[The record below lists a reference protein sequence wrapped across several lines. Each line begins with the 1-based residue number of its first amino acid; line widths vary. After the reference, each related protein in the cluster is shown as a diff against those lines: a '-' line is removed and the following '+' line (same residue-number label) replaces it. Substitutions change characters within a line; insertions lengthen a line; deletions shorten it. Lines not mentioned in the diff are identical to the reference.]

1 MKHYYASMQT
11 ITYQVSGLSCN
22 ACVNRVK
29 NALSPYA
36 EQVEVTLNPPRA
48 IMQNPTA
55 DLAQLNAALKPLGH
69 YQLAEASAENG
80 KKNALEWLKKI
91 I

>member
-1 MKHYYASMQT
+1 MQT

-29 NALSPYA
+29 NALTPYA
-36 EQVEVTLNPPRA
+36 NDVEVTLKPPRA
-48 IMQNPTA
+48 ILQNPTA
-55 DLAQLNAALKPLGH
+55 NLADLNTVLKPLGH
-69 YQLAEASAENG
+69 YQLAETSADAE
-80 KKNALEWLKKI
+80 KKNVLQWIKKI

>member
-1 MKHYYASMQT
+1 MKHYYALMQT

-36 EQVEVTLNPPRA
+36 EQVEVTLNPPQV
-48 IMQNPTA
+48 ILQNPTV
-55 DLAQLNAALKPLGH
+55 DLVQLNAALKPLGH
-69 YQLAEASAENG
+69 YQLAEVSAEN
-80 KKNALEWLKKI
+80 KKKSTLEWLKKI

>member
-1 MKHYYASMQT
+1 MPT

-29 NALSPYA
+29 NALQPYA
-36 EQVEVTLNPPRA
+36 EKVEVTLKPPRA
-48 IMQNPTA
+48 VLENPSA

-69 YQLAEASAENG
+69 YHLAEVSAEAESSSVLQWF
-80 KKNALEWLKKI
+80 KKRL
-91 I
+91 

>member
-1 MKHYYASMQT
+1 MQT

-36 EQVEVTLNPPRA
+36 ENVEVTLNPPQA
-48 IMQNPTA
+48 ILQKPTA
-55 DLAQLNAALKPLGH
+55 ELAGLNAALKPLGH
-69 YQLAEASAENG
+69 YQLAEVSAENE
-80 KKNALEWLKKI
+80 KKSALQWLKKI